1 MIELMDS
8 YGATPREV
16 LVTARLPNSLPYV
29 LSALKVATTLS
40 VIAAVVSEYFGG
52 LRDTL
57 GAYISQQAALFHFAE
72 AWAAIIVA
80 SASGIFF
87 YLMIALVERWAIP
100 WHASMRNVAGT

>member
-1 MIELMDS
+1 MES
-8 YGATPREV
+8 YGASPKEIMIK
-16 LVTARLPNSLPYV
+16 ARIPNSLPFV

-80 SASGIFF
+80 SISGIGF
-87 YLMIALVERWAIP
+87 YLGVVLLERWLIP
-100 WHASMRNVAGT
+100 WHASLRNVEGT